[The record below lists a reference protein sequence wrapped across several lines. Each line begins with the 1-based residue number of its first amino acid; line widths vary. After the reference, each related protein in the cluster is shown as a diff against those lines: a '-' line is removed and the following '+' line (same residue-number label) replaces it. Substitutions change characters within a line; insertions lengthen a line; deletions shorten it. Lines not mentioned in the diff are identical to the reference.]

1 MTTCAPEPA
10 VKVVAM
16 PADANAD
23 GDMFGGWI
31 LSMMDLAGSIP
42 ARKRAKKRVVTV
54 AVDSLVFHAPVM
66 VGDCLECFATIEK
79 VGRTSMTVKVES
91 YAERRESEGERLKI
105 TEGRFVYVAIGADR
119 KPIAVDD

>member
-1 MTTCAPEPA
+1 METCAPEPA

-54 AVDSLVFHAPVM
+54 AVDRLVFHEPVM
-66 VGDCLECFATIEK
+66 VGDCLECFASIEK

-91 YAERRESEGERLKI
+91 YAERRESEGTRHKI

-119 KPIAVDD
+119 KPVPVDA